1 MAQEPFNFAGFE
13 FPRHVPQLVPLTY
26 CGAPS
31 PRIAEIIAQYEGRT
45 GAYLAREI
53 DDAELARRVV
63 AFRMLPKFKVSTSY
77 SALPTPLTRNSEGFG
92 YYLDSDFAP
101 DLRWKWADEIEDSP
115 IDHRGWYSED
125 DGAGDTIR
133 GLVLRLPRGR
143 GFLAGWSMGKGMSAD
158 IGRKIHQ
165 SEREAAGAADRA
177 ADRVA
182 EAEREYQ
189 RGWRAGDDAREAG
202 EESISAR
209 ADALALLAG
218 IKRARRNLAGEVGEP
233 VCAALRGRVES
244 LIETWRDKR
253 DERDK
258 LRREWAGHAGFA
270 ETFGEG

>member
-1 MAQEPFNFAGFE
+1 MAQEPFSFAGFE
-13 FPRHVPQLVPLTY
+13 FPRRIPELVPLDY
-26 CGAPS
+26 CGTPS

-77 SALPTPLTRNSEGFG
+77 YSSPTPLTRDSDGFG

-101 DLRWKWADEIEDSP
+101 DLRWKWADEVEDSP
-115 IDHRGWYSED
+115 VGHTGWHSDD

-143 GFLAGWSMGKGMSAD
+143 GFLAGWSMGAGMSAD
-158 IGRKIHQ
+158 VSRTIYE
-165 SEREAAGAADRA
+165 SERDAARA
-177 ADRVA
+177 ADSRA
-182 EAEREYQ
+182 ERTAEDEREYQ

-202 EESISAR
+202 QESISAR
-209 ADALALLAG
+209 ADALALLAD
-218 IKRARRNLAGEVGEP
+218 IKRARRNLAGKAGER
-233 VCAALRGRVES
+233 VCSALRGRVDS